1 MKFFYGKAIAIKNK
15 NISLASK
22 DKSIGEASG
31 KGDKREKNICKFL
44 KSAKAIAYS
53 RGGKQWWWEE
63 KRQHAINFV

>member
-1 MKFFYGKAIAIKNK
+1 MTLFYDEAIAIKNK

-31 KGDKREKNICKFL
+31 KGDKRENKCKFV
-44 KSAKAIAYS
+44 KSAKAIAHS
-53 RGGKQWWWEE
+53 RGGKQWWQEE